1 MLLVEDDASVRAVA
15 GRMLTNYGYTVLETA
30 NGAQA
35 FDICDGFPDPIHLF
49 ITDIIMPDMNGKEIA
64 RRVVASRPGIGI
76 LYMSGYL
83 DDTVL
88 PDGVVKTVSGY
99 IQKPFT
105 AESLCSKVRSVLDHA

>member
-1 MLLVEDDASVRAVA
+1 MLLVEDDASVRTVA
-15 GRMLTNYGYTVLETA
+15 GRMLKNYGYTVQEAA
-30 NGAQA
+30 NGAEA
-35 FDICDGFPDPIHLF
+35 LHICAEYPNPIHLV
-49 ITDIIMPDMNGKEIA
+49 ITDIVMPDMNGKEIA
-64 RRVVASRPGIGI
+64 RRVAASRPGIGI

-105 AESLCSKVRSVLDHA
+105 EESLCSKVRSVLDHA